1 MKGNSAYTNV
11 VVNIEKEE
19 LAKKAV
25 YDTPI
30 VDGKYISYPFTVVI
44 HDFKEDEN
52 SYTIVGVDRDFT
64 DYFDD
69 IEDAIFEYSLDKDKG
84 KFDFSKLQWD
94 QVSLVTL
101 EYRVDKDFKYFTE
114 YSICVLKNVFGTLEG
129 SICVINREVNK
140 WSVEIVME

>member
-1 MKGNSAYTNV
+1 MRSGSGLDV
-11 VVNIEKEE
+11 VINIQKEE
-19 LAKKAV
+19 LAKKV
-25 YDTPI
+25 VHDLPT
-30 VDGKYISYPFTVVI
+30 VNGKFISYPFTVVI
-44 HDFKEDEN
+44 HDVKEDED

-84 KFDFSKLQWD
+84 KFDFSKLEWD